1 MDLLAT
7 LTSWIVVFIPV
18 LMLAFGVSEVA
29 LSRTIPG
36 KTTLY
41 TMLTFGLVWLGTLG
55 ALGLVIFNGPIN
67 ITLLTV
73 ANAPVFGFLLDRLSL
88 VIVLLV
94 VTVSGIVHLYSLRAM
109 HEERDFRRY
118 FAFLTLIT
126 LEVVLVVFSNNLLML
141 AIFWILKGFTLTLLI
156 SHYHD
161 RKASWQAALRKLS
174 IDLVGYVAF
183 LAALFLTWNIF
194 GSFDLGVINTQ
205 AATIAQS
212 QSDYY
217 QLTLLT
223 ILLFVAIMA
232 KSAQFPFHSWLP
244 GSVEAPTPVSALMH
258 AGLINAGGFLFI
270 RLSPLFVATPVTMG
284 VAIAIGGFTAFFGT
298 LIMLTRN
305 DVKGMLVYSTMGQM
319 GFMILECGLGAF
331 GLAALHLVAHG
342 LFKAT
347 LFLSAGSVIQKKGVI
362 QLIAPS
368 EHSPTGNFGTVRLL
382 STGILAG
389 LVLFFVPGLLGF
401 SVNTGTIL
409 LAFAWFTLLY
419 ALTELDKLPLVFLL
433 PGTLVITLVYLVG
446 IHGVELFF
454 KPTVAANPKM
464 DFTVI
469 MLSSAG
475 LVLVGLLALILKS
488 PNRPAWLNRLFTRL
502 YVRALFTGYGK

>member
-7 LTSWIVVFIPV
+7 VASWTVVFIP
-18 LMLAFGVSEVA
+18 MLLLLFGVSSVA
-29 LSRTIPG
+29 FSRVLPG
-36 KTTLY
+36 NTTKY
-41 TMLTFGLVWLGTLG
+41 TLITFGLVWFGTLG
-55 ALGLVIFNGPIN
+55 ALAVVVFHGPIN
-67 ITLLTV
+67 ITFLTV
-73 ANAPVFGFLLDRLSL
+73 AESPVLGFLLDRLSL

-94 VTVSGIVHLYSLRAM
+94 LTVSGIVHLYSLRAM

-118 FAFLTLIT
+118 FALLTLIT

-161 RKASWQAALRKLS
+161 RKASWQAALKKLS
-174 IDLVGYVAF
+174 IDLVGDVAF
-183 LAALFLTWNIF
+183 IAALILTRNIF
-194 GSFDLGVINTQ
+194 GTFDLGMINSL
-205 AATIAQS
+205 AATTAQN
-212 QSDYY
+212 QSNYF
-217 QLTLLT
+217 QMTILTA
-223 ILLFVAIMA
+223 LLFVAIMA
-232 KSAQFPFHSWLP
+232 KSAQFPLHSWLP

-270 RLSPLFVATPVTMG
+270 RLSPLFLATPATMG
-284 VAIAIGGFTAFFGT
+284 VAIVIGGFTAFFGT

-331 GLAALHLVAHG
+331 ALATLHLVAHG

-347 LFLSAGSVIQKKGVI
+347 LFLSAGSNIQKKSTL
-362 QLIAPS
+362 QLIAPAKQS
-368 EHSPTGNFGTVRLL
+368 TSGNSGTARFISIGV
-382 STGILAG
+382 LAG
-389 LVLFFVPGLLGF
+389 VVLFFAPGLLGF

-419 ALTELDKLPLVFLL
+419 ALTELDKLPLILL
-433 PGTLVITLVYLVG
+433 MPGTLAITLVYVVG

-454 KPTVAANPKM
+454 KPTIAANPTI
-464 DFTVI
+464 DFPVI
-469 MLSSAG
+469 LISSIG
-475 LVLVGLLALILKS
+475 LVLVGLVAVILKT
-488 PNRPAWLNRLFTRL
+488 PNRPEWVNRFFTRL
-502 YVRALFTGYGK
+502 YVRALFTGYEK